1 MTASRDVPT
10 PVEIAPPD
18 SVLLALTNA
27 PDAATAQAL
36 AQALIDERLAACV
49 NLLAPCTSIYRW
61 QGAVE
66 QATEIPMLIKTTR
79 RRWNALEARLLE
91 LHPYDV
97 PELVALTPSAISAA
111 YSGWVIRETRSVRR

>member
-1 MTASRDVPT
+1 MTATRDVPT
-10 PVEIAPPD
+10 PVEVAPPD
-18 SVLLALTNA
+18 GVLVAITNA
-27 PDAATAQAL
+27 PDATIAQAL

-79 RRWNALEARLLE
+79 RRWNALEARLRE

-97 PELVALTPSAISAA
+97 PELIALTPSAISAA
-111 YSGWVIRETRSVRR
+111 YSGWVISETRSIRR